1 LRKKGIAIWVFTT
14 LTFISLIHLIEA
26 LAVLLFNSPIR
37 LLALYPFISQQL
49 MQLSATSYLIITAVS
64 TTVLWGITCIIAFDN
79 PVETFLNQILSD
91 AKKQTATENQ
101 TIESKSDIFDLM
113 YETVDANTETLAQ
126 IKDTIR
132 NVRAEVKEIEP
143 IKATMEK
150 ARTEISSL
158 KKELKTI
165 EEKILFA
172 NILCPTCEKPLQ
184 PDFNVC
190 PYCGE
195 NLKLPQQIIAVK
207 EYK

>member
-37 LLALYPFISQQL
+37 LLALYPFINQQL
-49 MQLSATSYLIITAVS
+49 QQITATTYLAITAAS
-64 TTVLWGITCIIAFDN
+64 TTILWGITCLIAFDN

-91 AKKQTATENQ
+91 AKKQIATENQ

-113 YETVDANTETLAQ
+113 YETLDSNTETLAQ
-126 IKDTIR
+126 IKDIIR
-132 NVRAEVKEIEP
+132 NVRAEVKDIEP

-150 ARTEISSL
+150 TRTELSNL
-158 KKELKTI
+158 KKQMKTI

-172 NILCPTCEKPLQ
+172 NILCPNCGKPLQ

-195 NLKLPQQIIAVK
+195 NLKISQNIMAVK
-207 EYK
+207 DYK